1 VSGGDLAPP
10 ELRAQHEQS
19 IREAT
24 TFKPQGVSEAQ
35 ALDFLDTPEGMRY
48 LEHLHT
54 ADPTAS
60 TEKLVERAVQQ
71 VQSGRQLPSLQVIE
85 EPLIKIVPHGQPLNS
100 YSPFFA
106 RESELVRAAN
116 GGYSLAD
123 RFALPIASEAQT
135 YDIYAI
141 RPNGQAEVFVSEVA
155 PTEELGGAVRRG
167 GQAVQSLVPNRGQ
180 FHPGELIGTVENR
193 LAPGQVYRPLLTPA
207 EQAVEAAHLRPGLR
221 GGGAALG
228 IAGAALVLYDASETG
243 FSIRRHLNQGNA
255 TAAQSEAIHFGSRT
269 VGGFAGA
276 GLGVAAGA
284 MAGIETGP
292 GALVTGTIGGIAGAV
307 GGEKI
312 AAWMDNRAIYNQTD
326 RQGNTWTLDP
336 ERPDRGWRRD
346 APVDTTS
353 DGINNAHRE
362 PLRASPLLENE
373 LNFQATAKSAE
384 LILGAPPVP
393 RDPFVQ
399 PSNAH
404 DVASLSP
411 APWIRNPERHQ
422 WQRTITMAY
431 AERGLSP
438 MRVETASPER
448 AAELDR
454 AAAQTVSDNA
464 RNSAPGITASFEK
477 PNSLKGSGAY
487 GPTPEAVQKARTN
500 VDGLVASDGNRYD
513 RQPDGRWVS
522 EGLIYNST
530 ANGNLREEL
539 DATRTVLSQ
548 RLPPPQA
555 IDPPAPLSA
564 EDRLRD
570 TVVGAY
576 RNAGIELTPQQLDE
590 RSKAVGETWRER
602 GLDPATTALRVAPIG
617 NRVGLDSPIES
628 LRLEADGK
636 TYRMDARTVPDE
648 APARSAPAMP
658 AGFAPVRPRPK
669 DIRDEDHPGHSA
681 YRQSLGH
688 VHRMEARQGIASG
701 EHSERLA
708 ATVAVAVER
717 ERFDVQR
724 LEMGKDGHVI
734 AIERGPGPQFAEKRL
749 AIDTRE
755 ALSTSMEATSQ
766 QWLTARS
773 PHYTQPAVDRRPE
786 QSQALARL
794 SPQDQAMFARI
805 RGELPASI
813 SDDVV
818 GQAMLNAKREGI
830 RDAASVDQALVRGDR
845 VFVAGKIPGQLAM
858 TDVSGPTQP
867 LAHNVENIQ
876 SANQQHQVADVQ
888 RTQEPQRSQGQAPAR
903 VMS

>member
-1 VSGGDLAPP
+1 MSGGDLTPSD
-10 ELRAQHEQS
+10 LRQQHAES
-19 IREAT
+19 IGKFK
-24 TFKPQGVSEAQ
+24 TFEPQGVSRAQ
-35 ALDFLDTPEGMRY
+35 ALEYLGTPDGSRY
-48 LEHLHT
+48 LQHLRT
-54 ADPTAS
+54 ADATAS
-60 TEKLVERAVQQ
+60 EEEILRRALQQVRSGVDLPRLQTIDEPLVKLVAR
-71 VQSGRQLPSLQVIE
+71 
-85 EPLIKIVPHGQPLNS
+85 GQPL
-100 YSPFFA
+100 SPHSAFLTFE
-106 RESELVRAAN
+106 REIGRTFES
-116 GGYSLAD
+116 GGTIAD
-123 RFALPIASEAQT
+123 RFGLPIASEAPV
-135 YDIYAI
+135 YDAYVI
-141 RPNGQAEVFVSEVA
+141 RPKGSAEVFISRVA
-155 PTEELGGAVRRG
+155 PTQELGGVVRRG
-167 GQAVQSLVPNRGQ
+167 GQAIQVLVPNRNQ

-207 EQAVEAAHLRPGLR
+207 GQSLEAAHLRPGLR
-221 GGGAALG
+221 SGGAALG

-292 GALVTGTIGGIAGAV
+292 GALVTGAIGGIAGAV

-336 ERPDRGWRRD
+336 GRPDRGWRRD
-346 APVDTTS
+346 APVDTMK
-353 DGINNAHRE
+353 DGVNNAHRE

-384 LILGAPPVP
+384 LILGSPPVP

-404 DVASLSP
+404 DAASLSP
-411 APWIRNPERHQ
+411 APWIRDPESHQ
-422 WQRTITMAY
+422 WQRTVTLAY
-431 AERGLSP
+431 VERGLSP
-438 MRVETASPER
+438 TRVEAASPER

-454 AAAQTVSDNA
+454 AAAQTIVENA
-464 RNSAPGITASFEK
+464 RNSAPVIAARFEEAYAR
-477 PNSLKGSGAY
+477 NGWAAY
-487 GPTPEAVQKARTN
+487 GPQPEAVHKARTN
-500 VDGLVASDGNRYD
+500 VDSLVASDGNRYE

-539 DATRTVLSQ
+539 DATRTVLAQ

-555 IDPPAPLSA
+555 INPPAPLSA

-590 RSKAVGETWRER
+590 RAKAVGETWRER

-636 TYRMDARTVPDE
+636 TYRIDARTVPEE
-648 APARSAPAMP
+648 APARSTPAMP

-669 DIRDEDHPGHSA
+669 DIRDEDHPGHAA
-681 YRQSLGH
+681 YRQSLDH

-724 LEMGKDGHVI
+724 LEMGKDGQVI
-734 AIERGPGPQFAEKRL
+734 AIERGPGPRFPEKRL
-749 AIDTRE
+749 SIDTRE
-755 ALSTSMEATSQ
+755 ALSQGIESTSQ
-766 QWLTARS
+766 QWLSARS
-773 PHYTQPAVDRRPE
+773 PHYGQPAIGRTPE
-786 QSQALARL
+786 QSRALARL
-794 SPQDQAMFARI
+794 SPQDQTMFARI
-805 RGELPASI
+805 RAELPASI

-818 GQAMLNAKREGI
+818 GQVMLDAKREGI

-858 TDVSGPTQP
+858 ADVSGPTQP
-867 LAHNVENIQ
+867 LAQNVEHIQ
-876 SANQQHQVADVQ
+876 SVNQHHQMADVQ
-888 RTQEPQRSQGQAPAR
+888 RTQEMQRA
-903 VMS
+903 